1 MAHVLDPP
9 PTIAAPDPVRAALS
23 DPVMLEKIVFM
34 AKMMLRQMVRNGIR
48 TERDLAAEEI
58 ASEAMLIALRKAA
71 DYDPE
76 IASVTTWIQGIV
88 RNLTMKYRDARK
100 MGIVSEF
107 PADVA
112 DANESVQERL
122 MRDTDGEQVRV
133 ALAKLSVKDQ
143 KLVQLHYVED
153 LTSAEIGAIL
163 EMSAGNVRVRLVR
176 IHNELRPILSAAFE
190 GGQS

>member
-58 ASEAMLIALRKAA
+58 ASEAVMIALRKAG
-71 DYDPE
+71 DYDPYV
-76 IASVTTWIQGIV
+76 ATVNTWIQGIV
-88 RNLTMKYRDARK
+88 RNLALKYRDARK
-100 MGIVSEF
+100 MGITPEF
-107 PADVA
+107 PADIA
-112 DANESVQERL
+112 DTNESVQERL

-153 LTSAEIGAIL
+153 ATSAEIGAIL
-163 EMSAGNVRVRLVR
+163 EMSAGNVRVRLNR
-176 IHNELRPILSAAFE
+176 IHNELRPMLSAAFE

>member
-71 DYDPE
+71 DYDPD